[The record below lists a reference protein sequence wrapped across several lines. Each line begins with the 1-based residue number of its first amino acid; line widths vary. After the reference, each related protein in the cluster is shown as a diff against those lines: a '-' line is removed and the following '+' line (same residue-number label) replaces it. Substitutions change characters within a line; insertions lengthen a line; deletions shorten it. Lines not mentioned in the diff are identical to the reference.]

1 MSIVLA
7 DITRTCDQPN
17 ARSINN
23 IIYVCLK
30 SDVNAIA
37 AEQTYTTGFLGP
49 RSIARKLTMES
60 GKVFKKW
67 TLSKFDKSLEVEA
80 EGNEDG
86 SIFVHKLTGFFP
98 KQSALKT
105 YLLGGM
111 TNGCEMIVIAKD
123 KNGNTRLIGDLIE
136 GAILKAK
143 EINNNDKNGYE
154 IEFTWES
161 ALPAPYYTGTIAL

>member
-1 MSIVLA
+1 MAITLA
-7 DITRTCDQPN
+7 NITRTCDQPN
-17 ARSINN
+17 ARSIDN

-30 SDVNAIA
+30 SEIA
-37 AEQTYTTGFLGP
+37 TIPAEQTYTPGSTEP
-49 RSIARKLTMES
+49 RTIATNITMES
-60 GKVFKKW
+60 GKTFKKW
-67 TLSKFDKSLEVEA
+67 TLSKYEKSLEIEA

-136 GAILKAK
+136 GVILKAK

-154 IEFTWES
+154 VEFTWES
-161 ALPAPYYTGTIAL
+161 ALPAPYYTGTITT

>member
-30 SDVNAIA
+30 SDVTAIG
-37 AEQTYTTGFLGP
+37 AEQAYPSGQNEP
-49 RSIARKLTMES
+49 RTIATNLTMDTL
-60 GKVFKKW
+60 KVFKKW
-67 TLSKFDKSLEVEA
+67 TLSKFDKSLEIEA